1 MSKRLFVTLM
11 LVCGALVSC
20 SSPEENVPSHEKELL
35 DEINGINKN
44 MTDTNNDESLSKDDL
59 IKNKTSQSAPST
71 SVVADEES
79 SKMLFEAGSD
89 VRNEWFFQQLE
100 NSGIQ
105 EERNQMIE
113 LRSEVCSQLTSGEK
127 IDNIASDL
135 TLKNYTAH
143 QQGVI
148 IASSMVSQCSDSP
161 VIVDQDMANSVKSSG
176 QK

>member
-1 MSKRLFVTLM
+1 MSKRLFVALVLM
-11 LVCGALVSC
+11 CGALSSC
-20 SSPEENVPSHEKELL
+20 SNAEENVSSHEKNLL
-35 DEINGINKN
+35 DEINSVNKN
-44 MTDTNNDESLSKDDL
+44 MTDSNNDDRLSKDDF
-59 IKNKTSQSAPST
+59 IKNKTSQAPST

-79 SKMLFEAGSD
+79 SKMLFEAGTD

-105 EERNQMIE
+105 KERSQMIE
-113 LRSEVCSQLTSGEK
+113 LRSEVCSQLTSGET
-127 IDNIASDL
+127 IDSIASDL